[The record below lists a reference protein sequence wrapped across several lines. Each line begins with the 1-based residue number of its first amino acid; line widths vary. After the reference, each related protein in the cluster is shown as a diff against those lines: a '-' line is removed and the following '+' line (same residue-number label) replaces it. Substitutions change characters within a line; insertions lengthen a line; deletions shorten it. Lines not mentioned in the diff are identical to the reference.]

1 MGLYIGIGLSVYTLW
16 RLYYRNQIMKT
27 KYIILYT
34 YRPYQETLYKD
45 ILYIIK
51 SFCKKNKFDC
61 KNIKIDCKNNKL
73 DRKTL

>member
-1 MGLYIGIGLSVYTLW
+1 
-16 RLYYRNQIMKT
+16 MKT

-45 ILYIIK
+45 IYHKKFLQNEID
-51 SFCKKNKFDC
+51 CKKNKFDC